1 MSLNSPRPAAIQR
14 HVQLTEL
21 LADPA
26 RARNSARPRVR
37 QKEIAMDVA
46 SLPILLTASPALRK
60 ALGADL
66 RRVAVL
72 AVQAMLRHGRG
83 LEVALQQIDYR
94 QKPIVFSSRVGRLGD
109 LILEMDVG
117 NPALGERIFLEAD
130 LRKAQ
135 AAARAGS
142 QRTARR

>member
-1 MSLNSPRPAAIQR
+1 
-14 HVQLTEL
+14 
-21 LADPA
+21 
-26 RARNSARPRVR
+26 
-37 QKEIAMDVA
+37 MDVA
-46 SLPILLTASPALRK
+46 SLPILLSASPAVRE
-60 ALGADL
+60 ALGRDL

-94 QKPIVFSSRVGRLGD
+94 DKPIAFSSRIGRMGD

-117 NPALGERIFLEAD
+117 NPSLGERIFLEAD

-135 AAARAGS
+135 AEALKSRS
-142 QRTARR
+142 QRGARR